1 MSHPPLRKMSRNTPK
16 NSSFLLKLF
25 FPCGIFSLDA
35 AMSDFQALY
44 HKYAQDLFRF
54 ALYLTGNRAEAE
66 DIVSETFV
74 RAWTAPGQIRQPT
87 VKAYLLTIARNCYRQ
102 GLRRSTKLSSLSGD
116 EESFADPRQ
125 SPHTSAE
132 QSAEVAS
139 VMNDLQRLPEQDRSA
154 LLMAAVE
161 EMSYEQIALTLG
173 LSLGAVKTKIHR
185 ARLKL
190 EQARQSRS

>member
-1 MSHPPLRKMSRNTPK
+1 M
-16 NSSFLLKLF
+16 
-25 FPCGIFSLDA
+25 
-35 AMSDFQALY
+35 
-44 HKYAQDLFRF
+44 
-54 ALYLTGNRAEAE
+54 E
-66 DIVSETFV
+66 
-74 RAWTAPGQIRQPT
+74 RAWPNPS
-87 VKAYLLTIARNCYRQ
+87 LLTIARNCYRQ